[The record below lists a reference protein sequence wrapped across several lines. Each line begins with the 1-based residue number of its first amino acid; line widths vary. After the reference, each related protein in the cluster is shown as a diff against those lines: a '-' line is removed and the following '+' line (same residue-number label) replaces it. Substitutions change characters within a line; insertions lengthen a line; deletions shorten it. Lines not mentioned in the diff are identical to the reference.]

1 MAKTTFLQDA
11 KGNNSLSRLIV
22 LFTVFSAVV
31 FCGVILYLSRK
42 DVTVA
47 ATAIA
52 LTFNSIAIPS
62 LTFLFGQKSTESKT
76 DNQPPQ

>member
-1 MAKTTFLQDA
+1 MKARTGFLQDA

-22 LFTVFSAVV
+22 FLTVFSSII
-31 FCGVILYLSRK
+31 FCGIVLYISRS

-52 LTFNSIAIPS
+52 IVFNSIAIPS

-76 DNQPPQ
+76 EINQQ